1 MPVETTPRPELL
13 DPELWCPL
21 SFRERREL
29 LAAALLDALEGAS
42 GVRGTR
48 IEVGPVD
55 RPYDLTAV
63 VETDVGDLRTPLW
76 SHARAEVFCDPSIHA
91 ANRGQLAP
99 GKSLAEA
106 AARLRTRLAVPF
118 TLESRGLTLR
128 QEVEPGVERSW
139 TAERSRFRNRTAVTR
154 EDVVA
159 NPGDVD
165 VRDLL
170 AHFYTG
176 PALRLVGADGTAFL
190 LPAAPEAEGPLV
202 TLCPACQRW
211 AEGGE
216 GSCAECGGPAE
227 VVLAVRPPR
236 R

>member
-1 MPVETTPRPELL
+1 MPYPELL

-21 SFRERREL
+21 SDRERREL
-29 LAAALLDALEGAS
+29 LARALLAALEGAP

-55 RPYDLTAV
+55 RPYDYTAV
-63 VETDVGDLRTPLW
+63 AETDVGDLKTPLW
-76 SHARAEVFCDPSIHA
+76 SHARATIFCDPSIHA

-99 GKSLAEA
+99 GPEIERAVG
-106 AARLRTRLAVPF
+106 RLRRRLAVPF
-118 TLESRGLTLR
+118 ALEARGLTLTL
-128 QEVEPGVERSW
+128 EPEPGVQRTW

-154 EDVVA
+154 EDVVTA
-159 NPGDVD
+159 KAAEGD

-176 PALRLVGADGTAFL
+176 PSLRAVGDDGTALL
-190 LPAAPEAEGPLV
+190 LPAAGEEEGRLV
-202 TLCPACQRW
+202 TLCVACRRW
-211 AEGGE
+211 EEGARAA
-216 GSCAECGGPAE
+216 CAECGGPVE
-227 VVLAVRPPR
+227 VVMAARPAR